1 MNEKVQAYSSTEQEL
16 TDESRKH
23 ESDMATHSSVVV
35 CWTGPTSYNQQ
46 LGPVQYAT
54 LRQTWLASN

>member
-35 CWTGPTSYNQQ
+35 C
-46 LGPVQYAT
+46 
-54 LRQTWLASN
+54 